1 MDKVDKIIPKINGTS
16 TTPSSFSK
24 MHCDYYNELQGTLK
38 GVECSRCKNKGSI
51 LVEIDGYTV
60 LRMCE
65 CQKQRRALQAL
76 TKSGLKELVKEYTF
90 DTYLTKE
97 QWQYHI
103 KQKALEY
110 VTNPHQSWFFIGGQV
125 GSGKTHIC
133 TAVVNRLMEKGFEAH
148 YMLWRDEIV
157 KLKSS
162 VMETEEYQKSM
173 TFLKEVK
180 VLYIDDLFKTER
192 GKSPT
197 QSDIQITFEIINT
210 RYNNKNTITL
220 FSCEKLIQDLLEIDE
235 AIGSRIYQMAKHYTI
250 EIREDKRKN
259 IRLR

>member
-1 MDKVDKIIPKINGTS
+1 MRT
-16 TTPSSFSK
+16 
-24 MHCDYYNELQGTLK
+24 
-38 GVECSRCKNKGSI
+38 
-51 LVEIDGYTV
+51 
-60 LRMCE
+60 
-65 CQKQRRALQAL
+65 
-76 TKSGLKELVKEYTF
+76 
-90 DTYLTKE
+90 
-97 QWQYHI
+97 
-103 KQKALEY
+103 
-110 VTNPHQSWFFIGGQV
+110 
-125 GSGKTHIC
+125 
-133 TAVVNRLMEKGFEAH
+133 
-148 YMLWRDEIV
+148 
-157 KLKSS
+157 
-162 VMETEEYQKSM
+162 
-173 TFLKEVK
+173 LKEVK